1 MASGT
6 DYERVER
13 AIRFIAS
20 RAPRQPSLAEVARHV
35 GLSEFH
41 FQRLFARWAGI
52 SPKKFAQYLT
62 IEHAKVLL
70 RRSRSI
76 LDASFASGLSG
87 SGRLHDL
94 FVTVEAVTPGEFR
107 SGGAGITIEY
117 GVHESPFGDILFATT
132 RRGICAMHFLRNG
145 SSERGIVEALR
156 LDWPSAAFVANRHA
170 ASQYAGRMFGAG
182 ERAREAPVPL
192 LFRGTNFQINVWK
205 ALLRVP
211 AGAAVTYEQLALL
224 AGTPRAVRAVGTAVG
239 SNPLSFIVPCHRVIR
254 KSGEFGNYG
263 GGVER
268 KQAMLV
274 WESARFGGDDEALTD
289 A

>member
-1 MASGT
+1 MSYNT

-13 AIRFIAS
+13 AIRFIAA
-20 RAPRQPSLAEVARHV
+20 RAPRQPSLAEVARHA

-62 IEHAKVLL
+62 IEHAKTLL
-70 RRSRSI
+70 RRSRNI

-87 SGRLHDL
+87 TGRLHDL
-94 FVTVEAVTPGEFR
+94 FVSVEAVTPGEFR
-107 SGGAGITIEY
+107 SGGAGVTLEH
-117 GVHESPFGDILFATT
+117 GVHKSPFGEILFATT
-132 RRGICAMHFLRNG
+132 RRGICAMHFLKDG
-145 SSERGIVEALR
+145 STQRGILEEIRHDWPHAELRANQRAAAPFAERMFSASER
-156 LDWPSAAFVANRHA
+156 AAAT
-170 ASQYAGRMFGAG
+170 
-182 ERAREAPVPL
+182 PIPL
-192 LFRGTNFQINVWK
+192 ILRGTNFQINVWK

-211 AGAAVTYEQLALL
+211 AGVAVTYEQLAQM
-224 AGTPRAVRAVGTAVG
+224 AGTPRAIRAVGTAVG
-239 SNPLSFIVPCHRVIR
+239 SNPLSFVVPCHRVIR

-274 WESARFGGDDEALTD
+274 WESARFAADE
-289 A
+289 